1 MVKSLKPVLGG
12 REAVKVAIPQISSV
26 FLDREASID
35 RAVAAIRE
43 AGQNGADLV
52 VFSEVWLTGYPYW
65 TEGWDTDLKK
75 WVGGRVAFRDAAVL
89 IPSEDTE
96 RLGAAA
102 RQAGVYLVMGCNEI
116 DPRPESD
123 TIYNCLMFFGPDGS
137 LLGRHRKLMPTF
149 CERSFWGMGDGHD
162 IRVFETDIGRI
173 GGLICGENAMTLAR
187 AAMIA
192 EGEEIHIAVYPGS
205 FAIHTGPRLEEL
217 DTKGDF
223 WGIGAARA
231 HAFEAGAFVVS
242 SVGYFDINDVPDD
255 FPQKSSMFV
264 DWAGGGS
271 FVMAPVGVPLLEPA
285 FGPQILYATLEAWM
299 IKALRSIVDTV
310 GHYARPDVFKLLI
323 RQDEWR
329 EAGSRGKRIPPSL
342 ADKLKRAAEAND
354 VDETKVLDTAKRM
367 AAAEAAE

>member
-1 MVKSLKPVLGG
+1 M
-12 REAVKVAIPQISSV
+12 
-26 FLDREASID
+26 
-35 RAVAAIRE
+35 
-43 AGQNGADLV
+43 

-65 TEGWDTDLKK
+65 TEGWDSDLKK

-102 RQAGVYLVMGCNEI
+102 RQAGVHLVMGCNEI

-123 TIYNCLMFFGPDGS
+123 TIYNTLMFFGRDGT

-149 CERSFWGMGDGHD
+149 CERQFWGMGDGHD

-217 DTKGDF
+217 DTQGAF

-231 HAFEAGAFVVS
+231 HAFEAGAFVIA

-255 FPQKSSMFV
+255 FPQKSSMYV

-271 FVMAPVGVPLLEPA
+271 FVMAPVGIPLVEPT
-285 FGPQILYATLEAWM
+285 FGPQIVYATIEAWM
-299 IKALRSIVDTV
+299 IKAMRSIVDTV
-310 GHYARPDVFKLLI
+310 GHYGRPDVFKLLI

-329 EAGSRGKRIPPSL
+329 EAGSRGKRVSQAL
-342 ADKLKRAAEAND
+342 ADKRSAPPRSTTSTRSRCCRRRGRSREPRRRSGRAARQSSGRIVAPS
-354 VDETKVLDTAKRM
+354 VT
-367 AAAEAAE
+367 